1 METANACVKKSLV
14 NSLGRLQN
22 KADKLI
28 DLDRLSERIL
38 DKLQRT
44 EDMPK
49 KDLVNA
55 GEKLQSSQPDLI
67 DMFNSVDDR
76 LESTINRIGNTLDR
90 ICAMID

>member
-28 DLDRLSERIL
+28 DLERLSERIL

-49 KDLVNA
+49 KCNDIV
-55 GEKLQSSQPDLI
+55 GDKLASSQPDLI
-67 DMFNSVDDR
+67 DMFNSVDNGM
-76 LESTINRIGNTLDR
+76 EATINRIGNTLDR